1 MKALLSHDQTAIW
14 PRLCLRDDFW
24 PTKKVGIC
32 CPNATVSG
40 NIINNTLLNYTFLKP
55 FKKGNICQSG
65 RGHSILITILHF

>member
-40 NIINNTLLNYTFLKP
+40 NIIIKVPKKLKTF
-55 FKKGNICQSG
+55 
-65 RGHSILITILHF
+65 

>member
-40 NIINNTLLNYTFLKP
+40 NIIINNLMQVATMLDLRFL
-55 FKKGNICQSG
+55 G
-65 RGHSILITILHF
+65 

>member
-40 NIINNTLLNYTFLKP
+40 NIIIKSPSLQQLARLTKFMKEQMLKY
-55 FKKGNICQSG
+55 
-65 RGHSILITILHF
+65 L

>member
-14 PRLCLRDDFW
+14 PRLCLRGDFW

-40 NIINNTLLNYTFLKP
+40 NIIINQLKIFQKNYFG
-55 FKKGNICQSG
+55 KGAPATPKYA
-65 RGHSILITILHF
+65 LEHFFNRR